1 MILTEEQQI
10 YRIASQGRVNFSHT
24 SISTSSSSFACP
36 TLYLPSNFY
45 NLWKYIF
52 INDEEL
58 GQKVNFVG
66 LIKFFC
72 DDITENFA
80 NFIS

>member
-58 GQKVNFVG
+58 GQKVNIVG
-66 LIKFFC
+66 LIKFFVM
-72 DDITENFA
+72 T
-80 NFIS
+80 